1 MLDLENIDEPDC
13 INTLNEFFFTNY
25 FRGYRSYLTFT
36 SVMNELEKMG
46 GLYGFQ
52 SGFHAGFGE
61 LVANLLVQDV

>member
-46 GLYGFQ
+46 GLYGF
-52 SGFHAGFGE
+52 
-61 LVANLLVQDV
+61 

>member
-25 FRGYRSYLTFT
+25 FKGYRTYLSFT

-46 GLYGFQ
+46 GLYGF
-52 SGFHAGFGE
+52 
-61 LVANLLVQDV
+61 